1 MITIH
6 GTKQKEET
14 YGLIAKTWQE
24 VDVGVEIEIV
34 QPNDLGGKSL
44 EKVILSQFPNAQ
56 SESKKKSR
64 FIKIVKTN
72 NTPLIISEWL
82 EHTKLRFVDAIGF
95 HSMPGLFGW
104 NKIDVGS
111 KLLAPYLENLRGIGA
126 DFGCGYGYLTHHILE
141 QNSKI
146 KMLYAMDFDERAI
159 EACTKNITD
168 TRAII
173 QQTDCSKKTDNLS
186 PLDFVVMNPPFHEYA
201 REDRGLGQHFIETA
215 SQHLKKHGICWI
227 VANKHLPYE
236 ATLSK
241 HFHSHEKI
249 TEQNGFK
256 IFKAVK

>member
-14 YGLIAKTWQE
+14 YGLIAKTWQNA
-24 VDVGVEIEIV
+24 DVGAQIEII

-44 EKVILSQFPNAQ
+44 EKLIRSYFPNAQ

-64 FIKIVKTN
+64 FITIVKTN
-72 NTPLIISEWL
+72 DTPEIIQEWI

-126 DFGCGYGYLTHHILE
+126 DFGCGYGYLTHYILQ
-141 QNSKI
+141 QNPKI
-146 KMLYAMDFDERAI
+146 TQLYAMDFDERAI
-159 EACTKNITD
+159 EAGTKNITD
-168 TRAII
+168 DRAII
-173 QQTDCSKKTDNLS
+173 QQTDCSKKIVNLP
-186 PLDFVVMNPPFHEYA
+186 PLDFVVMNPPFHEHA
-201 REDRGLGQHFIETA
+201 REDRGLGQRFIETS
-215 SQHLKKHGICWI
+215 SQHLKKHGVCWI

-236 ATLSK
+236 STLNKS
-241 HFHSHEKI
+241 FHSHEKI